1 MNIVTSKAPVVGAG
15 LSGLGLG
22 QDWSKVRTAM
32 TARSKITLLNAK
44 EIGNIYTC
52 VSTL

>member
-1 MNIVTSKAPVVGAG
+1 MVGAG

-22 QDWSKVRTAM
+22 QDWSTVHTAM
-32 TARSKITLLNAK
+32 TDRSKITLLNEK
-44 EIGNIYTC
+44 EIFNIYTC